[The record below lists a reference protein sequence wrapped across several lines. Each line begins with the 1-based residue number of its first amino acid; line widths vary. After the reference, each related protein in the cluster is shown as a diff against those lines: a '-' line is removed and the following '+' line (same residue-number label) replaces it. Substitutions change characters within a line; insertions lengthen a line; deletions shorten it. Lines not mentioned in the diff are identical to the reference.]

1 MKILLPNGEIAEP
14 NPGFAIPLFRLA
26 FRPFFL
32 FGALF
37 SVISLGLWVGLF
49 SGQLQ
54 LNVYGGGY
62 WWHIHEMLFGFVA
75 LIIAGFLLT
84 AVQTW
89 TQVPSVKG
97 IPLILLFCLWLTGRV
112 VMLLP
117 ESLPSWFIISV
128 DLAFLPVAALL
139 LARPIIKV
147 KQWRNSFFPPILLM
161 MALVNGLMH
170 CAAAIPSMAYLQQ
183 ASLTMVL
190 LVTLVMSIIGGRVF
204 PMFTANGT
212 QTERVAPINWLEKLS
227 IYSIVAAIVVSFDL
241 VALAAEL
248 KALLFLIAGLANF
261 ARAVRWRI
269 WVSWKTPLVWSLH
282 LSYWSMALGLVL
294 LAIAQLSATV
304 TQSQAIHA
312 ITVGGMGGMILA
324 MVARVSLGHTGRK
337 LVVGKVMA
345 FAFALLF
352 IAVLIRVLASLAIDS
367 YLAVIIASAA
377 AWGLGYLIFVAVY
390 TPILTAPRVDGRD
403 G

>member
-1 MKILLPNGEIAEP
+1 
-14 NPGFAIPLFRLA
+14 
-26 FRPFFL
+26 
-32 FGALF
+32 
-37 SVISLGLWVGLF
+37 
-49 SGQLQ
+49 
-54 LNVYGGGY
+54 
-62 WWHIHEMLFGFVA
+62 
-75 LIIAGFLLT
+75 
-84 AVQTW
+84 
-89 TQVPSVKG
+89 
-97 IPLILLFCLWLTGRV
+97 
-112 VMLLP
+112 MLLP

-212 QTERVAPINWLEKLS
+212 QTDRVAPINWLEKLS